1 MSCLKMSLA
10 VAYELPIEDLVQSA
24 NDGCIFTVINKKLD
38 DKESMVAAALIDMG
52 FGQQLYANTRAPW
65 EIS

>member
-24 NDGCIFTVINKKLD
+24 NDGCIFTVTNKKLNN
-38 DKESMVAAALIDMG
+38 KESMAAQALIEMG
-52 FGQQLYANTRAPW
+52 FGQQVYADTY
-65 EIS
+65 IVS